1 VATVEFRGVTK
12 RFDDVLAVDD
22 LSLAIADGEFMVF
35 VGPSGCG
42 KTTAL
47 RMVAGLEKPTTGEIV
62 IADRVV
68 NDEAPGRR
76 DIAMVFQNYAL
87 YPHMSVERN
96 IGFGLR
102 QRRMPRAQIG
112 ARVREVSA
120 LLELDELL
128 QRKPGQ
134 LSGGQRQRVAMGRAL
149 ARHPQA
155 FLLDEPLSNLDAKLR
170 TQLRAELKRIHQLLP
185 TTSIYVT
192 HDQVEA
198 MTLGDRIAVM
208 ADGRIQQ
215 LGVPEDLYDRP
226 ANLFVAGF
234 IGSPPMNLVPGVVRS
249 GVLSAGSVAMPCP
262 GVPDREV
269 VLGVRPE
276 RLFPGGAGDP
286 RPGLDMV
293 VDVVEP
299 LGSEVI
305 VHGSVAG
312 GASASPV
319 VVTDERG
326 PISAKLEPGARP
338 AVGSAV
344 RLVFDPAA
352 AHVFDAASGAPL
364 RPA

>member
-1 VATVEFRGVTK
+1 MATVEFRSVTK

-22 LSLAIADGEFMVF
+22 LTLSIADGEFMVF

-47 RMVAGLEKPTTGEIV
+47 RMVAGLEKPTSGEIV
-62 IADRVV
+62 IGDRVV
-68 NDEAPGRR
+68 NDEQPGRR

-102 QRRMPRAQIG
+102 QRRMPRSQID

-120 LLELDELL
+120 LLELDDLL
-128 QRKPGQ
+128 KRKPAQ

-149 ARHPQA
+149 ARHPRA

-208 ADGRIQQ
+208 ARGRIQQ
-215 LGVPEDLYDRP
+215 LGGAQELYDSP

-234 IGSPPMNLVPGVVRS
+234 IGSPPMNLVPGSVRS
-249 GVLSAGSVAMPCP
+249 GVLEAGGARMPFA
-262 GVPDREV
+262 GADGDV

-276 RLFPGGAGDP
+276 RLVPVTESDA
-286 RPGLDMV
+286 RPAF
-293 VDVVEP
+293 DVAVGIVEP

-305 VHGSVAG
+305 VHGTLAG
-312 GASASPV
+312 ALASSPV
-319 VVTDERG
+319 VKDGAIV
-326 PISAKLEPGARP
+326 AKVEPGNP
-338 AVGSAV
+338 PVTGTNI
-344 RLVFDPAA
+344 RLGFDPAA
-352 AHVFDAASGAPL
+352 AYVFDAESGLKAG
-364 RPA
+364 

>member
-1 VATVEFRGVTK
+1 MATVEFRGVTK
-12 RFDDVLAVDD
+12 RFDDVVAVDD
-22 LSLAIADGEFMVF
+22 LSLAIDDGEFMVF

-47 RMVAGLEKPTTGEIV
+47 RMVAGLEKPTSGEIA
-62 IADRVV
+62 IGDRVV
-68 NDEAPGRR
+68 NDEQPGRR

-87 YPHMSVERN
+87 YPHMTVERN

-102 QRRMPRAQIG
+102 QRRIPRAQID
-112 ARVREVSA
+112 ARVQEVCA
-120 LLELDELL
+120 LLELEELRK
-128 QRKPGQ
+128 RKPAQ

-170 TQLRAELKRIHQLLP
+170 TQLRAELKRIHHLLP

-208 ADGRIQQ
+208 ARGRIQQ
-215 LGVPEDLYDRP
+215 LGGAQELYDAP

-234 IGSPPMNLVPGVVRS
+234 IGSPPMNLVPGSLRS
-249 GVLSAGSVAMPCP
+249 GVLEAGGARMPFA
-262 GVPDREV
+262 GAGDDV

-276 RLFPGGAGDP
+276 RLVPVTEADP
-286 RPGLDMV
+286 RPAFTVTVG
-293 VDVVEP
+293 VVEP

-305 VHGSVAG
+305 VHGTLAG
-312 GASASPV
+312 ATAASPV
-319 VVTDERG
+319 ASDGAVV
-326 PISAKLEPGARP
+326 AKLAPGAAP
-338 AVGSAV
+338 VTGSSI
-344 RLVFDPAA
+344 RLGFDPDAA
-352 AHVFDAASGAPL
+352 YVFDAATGA
-364 RPA
+364 RVGTTA

>member
-1 VATVEFRGVTK
+1 MATVEFRSVTK
-12 RFDDVLAVDD
+12 RFDDVVAVDA
-22 LSLAIADGEFMVF
+22 LSLTIADGEFMVL

-47 RMVAGLEKPTTGEIV
+47 RMVAGLEKPTAGEIA
-62 IADRVV
+62 IGERVV
-68 NDEAPGRR
+68 NDEQPGRR

-102 QRRMPRAQIG
+102 QRRMPRAQID

-120 LLELDELL
+120 LLELGDLL
-128 QRKPGQ
+128 KRKPAQ

-198 MTLGDRIAVM
+198 MTLGDRIAVI
-208 ADGRIQQ
+208 AQGRIQQ
-215 LGVPEDLYDRP
+215 LGGPQELYDAP

-234 IGSPPMNLVPGVVRS
+234 IGSPPMNLVPGSVRA
-249 GVLSAGSVAMPCP
+249 GVLSAGGASLPYTAPA
-262 GVPDREV
+262 GDA

-276 RLFPGGAGDP
+276 RLVPAGQGDP
-286 RPGLDMV
+286 RPGFDV
-293 VDVVEP
+293 VVGLVEP

-305 VHGSVAG
+305 VHASLAGSEPAPAVAAG
-312 GASASPV
+312 DGHTAL
-319 VVTDERG
+319 T
-326 PISAKLEPGARP
+326 AKLEPGAAP
-338 AVGSAV
+338 APGDRV
-344 RLVFDPAA
+344 RLAFDPAA
-352 AHVFDAASGAPL
+352 AHVFDATTGA
-364 RPA
+364 RTR

>member
-1 VATVEFRGVTK
+1 VATVEFRSVTK
-12 RFDDVLAVDD
+12 RFDDVVAVDD
-22 LSLAIADGEFMVF
+22 LSLAIDDGEFMVL

-47 RMVAGLEKPTTGEIV
+47 RMVAGLEKPTSGEIV
-62 IADRVV
+62 IGDRVV
-68 NDEAPGRR
+68 NDEQPGRR

-96 IGFGLR
+96 ICFGLR
-102 QRRMPRAQIG
+102 QRRMPRAQID

-128 QRKPGQ
+128 KRKPAQ

-170 TQLRAELKRIHQLLP
+170 TQLRAELKRIHHLLP

-208 ADGRIQQ
+208 ARGRIQQ
-215 LGVPEDLYDRP
+215 LGGAQDLYDSP

-234 IGSPPMNLVPGVVRS
+234 IGSPPMNLVRGSVRS
-249 GVLSAGSVAMPCP
+249 GVLEAGGARMPYQA
-262 GVPDREV
+262 PDGEM

-276 RLFPGGAGDP
+276 RLHPATDADP
-286 RPGLDMV
+286 RPAFDVAVG
-293 VDVVEP
+293 VVEP

-305 VHGSVAG
+305 VHGTLAG
-312 GASASPV
+312 AAAGSPV
-319 VVTDERG
+319 VKDGAIV
-326 PISAKLEPGARP
+326 AKLEPGAAP
-338 AVGSAV
+338 ATGSSV
-344 RLVFDPAA
+344 RLAFDPHTAY
-352 AHVFDAASGAPL
+352 VFDAETGVRAS
-364 RPA
+364 

>member
-1 VATVEFRGVTK
+1 MATVEFRGVTK
-12 RFDDVLAVDD
+12 RFDDVVAVDE
-22 LSLAIADGEFMVF
+22 LSLEIADGEFMVL

-47 RMVAGLEKPTTGEIV
+47 RMVAGLEKPTSGEIA
-62 IADRVV
+62 IGDRVV
-68 NDEAPGRR
+68 NDEQPGRR

-102 QRRMPRAQIG
+102 QRRMPRAQID
-112 ARVREVSA
+112 ARVREVCA
-120 LLELDELL
+120 LLELEDLL
-128 QRKPGQ
+128 KRKPAQ

-170 TQLRAELKRIHQLLP
+170 TQLRAELKRIHHLLP

-208 ADGRIQQ
+208 AAGRIQQ
-215 LGVPEDLYDRP
+215 LGGAQDLYDAP
-226 ANLFVAGF
+226 VNLFVAGF
-234 IGSPPMNLVPGVVRS
+234 IGSPPMNLVPGAVRS
-249 GVLSAGSVAMPCP
+249 GVLEAGGTRMPWT
-262 GVPDREV
+262 GADGEV

-276 RLFPGGAGDP
+276 RLHAATEADP
-286 RPGLDMV
+286 RPAFDVAVG
-293 VDVVEP
+293 VVEP

-305 VHGSVAG
+305 LHGTLAGAAAATPVAKDG
-312 GASASPV
+312 V
-319 VVTDERG
+319 IV
-326 PISAKLEPGARP
+326 AKLEPGVAPGTGTRI
-338 AVGSAV
+338 
-344 RLVFDPAA
+344 RLAFDPEHAY
-352 AHVFDAASGAPL
+352 VFDAATGL
-364 RPA
+364 RAG